1 MTVRSKLLAGFGIA
15 IATLLLPVL
24 FAADRLS
31 ELQNLAVEGRSR
43 HADALLS
50 LGRMQAA
57 LAELDRYERSFV
69 ATGDTVLGRS
79 ASSALGVLSEE
90 HARMAASPYEGT
102 VTPLAPV
109 LDDLIRRA
117 VDVENL
123 MDADRIG
130 DATSAFTLME
140 VGFAEAERTLDAITD
155 SINTAAQNDLV
166 RAEALSAEARRG
178 TLIGTVLA
186 LLVALAVATWASTTL
201 TQPLRRLGRAMAKV
215 ADGDFEPPTNLS
227 VGRKD
232 EIGELATS
240 FQVMSH
246 RLSDLNRMKA
256 EFIGVA
262 SHELKT
268 PINSIHGYAE
278 LIQEEYGD
286 SAPEEYRRMVDGI
299 AEQARVVV
307 RLVDR
312 LMDLSRLETGSY
324 RMQWERVHVQ
334 DLITGLLR
342 GFEILARQRS
352 VALISKV
359 HEGTPEVVAMDVDLM
374 RDEVLGNL
382 VANALRHTP
391 AGGRVEIE
399 ASGSDDGI
407 AFTIT
412 DSGPGIPV
420 DERDLIFRK
429 YYRSDPGSTG
439 SGLGLAIARETVLMH
454 GGSITLED
462 APAER
467 GARFRVVIPHR
478 TDVGSAAGEAMP
490 GPPDP
495 WALSLPPRPVR
506 RARPTR

>member
-1 MTVRSKLLAGFGIA
+1 MTVRSKLLAGFGVA
-15 IATLLLPVL
+15 IATLLLPGL

-69 ATGDTVLGRS
+69 ATGDAALGRS
-79 ASSALGVLSEE
+79 ASAALGVISAEY
-90 HARMAASPYEGT
+90 ARMAGSPYQGT
-102 VTPLAPV
+102 VTVLAPLV
-109 LDDLIRRA
+109 DDLTRLA
-117 VDVENL
+117 VDVEAL
-123 MDADRIG
+123 MDADQIA
-130 DATSAFTLME
+130 DATTAFTLME
-140 VGFAEAERTLDAITD
+140 AGFTEAERTLDAITD

-166 RAEALSAEARRG
+166 RAEALSAAARRG
-178 TLIGTVLA
+178 TLIATVLA

-215 ADGDFEPPTNLS
+215 ADGDFEPPTNLP
-227 VGRKD
+227 VGRND

-246 RLSDLNRMKA
+246 RLADLNRMKA

-312 LMDLSRLETGSY
+312 LMDLSRLETGTY
-324 RMQWERVHVQ
+324 RMQWEHVHVQ
-334 DLITGLLR
+334 DLVTGLLR

-352 VALISKV
+352 VQLVSTV
-359 HEGTPEVVAMDVDLM
+359 HDGTPEVVSMDLDLM

-391 AGGRVEIE
+391 SGGRVEIE
-399 ASGSDDGI
+399 ASATDDGI
-407 AFTIT
+407 AFTVT
-412 DSGPGIPV
+412 DSGPGIPA

-439 SGLGLAIARETVLMH
+439 SGLGLAIARETVLLH
-454 GGSITLED
+454 GGSISLED
-462 APAER
+462 TPAGT

-478 TDVGSAAGEAMP
+478 ADIKSDAGETISP
-490 GPPDP
+490 HPDP
-495 WALSLPPRPVR
+495 WALALPPRPVR
-506 RARPTR
+506 TTHPTR

>member
-1 MTVRSKLLAGFGIA
+1 MTVRSKLLAGFGVTIA
-15 IATLLLPVL
+15 ALLLPGL

-31 ELQNLAVEGRSR
+31 ELQNLAVEGRAR

-69 ATGDTVLGRS
+69 ATADVDLGRS
-79 ASSALGVLSEE
+79 AAEALGVIVHE
-90 HARMAASPYEGT
+90 HERMVDSPYEGT
-102 VTPLAPV
+102 IASLGPV
-109 LDDLIRRA
+109 
-117 VDVENL
+117 VEELTHLSIGLEEL
-123 MDADRIG
+123 MEANRIA
-130 DATSAFTLME
+130 DATTAFSLME
-140 VGFAEAERTLDAITD
+140 RSLTEAERTMNEVMD

-166 RAEALSAEARRG
+166 RAEALSASSRRG
-178 TLIGTVLA
+178 TLIGTA
-186 LLVALAVATWASTTL
+186 LGLLMALAVATWASTTL

-215 ADGDFEPPTNLS
+215 ADGDFEPPADLPA
-227 VGRKD
+227 GRND
-232 EIGELATS
+232 EIGELTTS
-240 FQVMSH
+240 FQIMSH
-246 RLSDLNRMKA
+246 RLADLNRMKA

-312 LMDLSRLETGSY
+312 LMDLSRLETGCY
-324 RMQWERVHVQ
+324 RMQWEQVHVE
-334 DLITGLLR
+334 DLVTGLLR

-352 VALISKV
+352 VTLISRIDDA
-359 HEGTPEVVAMDVDLM
+359 TPKIVCMDLDLM

-391 AGGRVEIE
+391 TGGRVEIE
-399 ASGSDDGI
+399 ARSSPGGVV
-407 AFTIT
+407 FTVT
-412 DSGPGIPV
+412 DTGPGIPA

-429 YYRSDPGSTG
+429 YYRGDPGSTG
-439 SGLGLAIARETVLMH
+439 SGLGLAIARETVQLH
-454 GGSITLED
+454 GGTISFED
-462 APAER
+462 APSGT
-467 GARFRVVIPHR
+467 GARFTVVLPQ
-478 TDVGSAAGEAMP
+478 TDGATPQPSP
-490 GPPDP
+490 SDP
-495 WALSLPPRPVR
+495 WTLALPPRPSR
-506 RARPTR
+506 RRRTVG